1 MIGLANRPTEASAS
15 TKATGITGR
24 DFVSWS
30 QLSTFRRCP
39 LSYQF
44 RYLDKVEP
52 EYIASSLLIGSS
64 IHSAIELHHRRE
76 LEGAP
81 LPDLDELLTG
91 FWNEWKDRT
100 EESAEVR
107 FSKRENDLNEVHQLA
122 SRMLTAFL
130 ESPFRETNGTIIGIE
145 ERMSE
150 KVLAGC
156 RPLLGIVDLV
166 FESDDRLVV
175 RDYKTAGRKW
185 NQRSAES
192 NGGQLELYGE
202 LAKRL
207 LPERKLSF
215 EFVVITKTKSPTVER
230 FAIQSSSRRMER
242 TKLVADV
249 TLDAIATGVFYPN
262 KNPMTCS
269 TCPYHSA
276 CAAWRG

>member
-1 MIGLANRPTEASAS
+1 MIGLVNPPAEAHRS
-15 TKATGITGR
+15 TKPQGVAGR

-39 LSYQF
+39 LQYRF

-64 IHSAIELHHRRE
+64 VHSAIELYHRRE
-76 LEGAP
+76 LEGTSTR
-81 LPDLDELLTG
+81 DLDELLTR
-91 FWNEWKDRT
+91 FWEEWKDRT

-107 FSKRENDLNEVHQLA
+107 FSKRENDLNAVHQLA
-122 SRMLTAFL
+122 SRMLISFL
-130 ESPFRETNGTIIGIE
+130 SSPSRKTDGVIIGIE

-150 KVLAGC
+150 KVLEGC

-166 FESDDRLVV
+166 FDSNDYLVV

-185 NQRSAES
+185 NQANAES
-192 NGGQLELYGE
+192 NAGQLELYGE
-202 LAKRL
+202 LAKHL
-207 LPERKLSF
+207 LPDRKLSF

-230 FAIQSSSRRMER
+230 FTVESSQRRIER
-242 TKLVADV
+242 TKLIANI

-269 TCPYHSA
+269 TCPYRRA
-276 CAAWRG
+276 CATWRG